1 MRHPVVGDGPRRRR
15 SHGHQGAR
23 RPGRRLHDARHR
35 VAARLG
41 PAGAALPGTAADGAS
56 ARVVFVAPN
65 GEKVTAADN
74 RAAIEKLVTE
84 AADGSQVAS
93 AVDPFT
99 ARAVSED
106 ATTAYS
112 TVTFEVTAD
121 DLTGAAGTQLER
133 AATPPGTRV

>member
-1 MRHPVVGDGPRRRR
+1 MDLLEQRF
-15 SHGHQGAR
+15 
-23 RPGRRLHDARHR
+23 
-35 VAARLG
+35 
-41 PAGAALPGTAADGAS
+41 PGTAADGAS

-133 AATPPGTRV
+133 AVDTARDAGLTVEVGGDPSPPSPRRAAARRRSAPRHPPWCC